1 MASTTPE
8 KVGFRQRLRQI
19 VQVFKFVRGHDRLI
33 VPLMLVAFLV
43 PLLIGIGVAW
53 FTGLW
58 VIIPLAVLIAV
69 LAALIVFSRR
79 VQKATYAQVEGQPG
93 AALAVLESMPG
104 NRNQRN
110 WKFTPAVQ
118 VSQQQ
123 DVIHRVVGRPGVI
136 LLGEGAPHRVKQLL
150 NTERKRVS
158 RVLTDVPI
166 HDVLVGEDEDK
177 VPIRKLQS
185 HLQKL
190 PKSLTPGQVSQV
202 AQRLQGLGG
211 ARPPIPKGP
220 MPKSSRAMKG
230 AKQQMY
236 RGR

>member
-1 MASTTPE
+1 MTSATPE

-33 VPLMLVAFLV
+33 VPLMLAAFLV
-43 PLLIGIGVAW
+43 PLLVGIGVAW
-53 FTGLW
+53 LTGLW

-69 LAALIVFSRR
+69 LATLIIFSRR

-104 NRNQRN
+104 NRNQRS

-123 DVIHRVVGRPGVI
+123 DVVHRVVGRPGVI
-136 LLGEGAPHRVKQLL
+136 LLGEGAPHRVKQLV

-166 HDVLVGEDEDK
+166 HDVIVGEDEDK
-177 VPIRKLQS
+177 VSIRKLQS
-185 HLQKL
+185 HLQKM
-190 PKSLTPGQVSQV
+190 PKSLTPGQVGQV

-220 MPKSSRAMKG
+220 MPTSGRAMKG

>member
-1 MASTTPE
+1 MASTPE
-8 KVGFRQRLRQI
+8 KVGLKQRLRQI
-19 VQVFKFVRGHDRLI
+19 LQVFNFVRGHDRLI
-33 VPLMLVAFLV
+33 VPLMLLAFGL
-43 PLLIGIGVAW
+43 PIIIGVVVAI
-53 FTGLW
+53 FTSQWLL
-58 VIIPLAVLIAV
+58 IPLAVLIAV
-69 LAALIVFSRR
+69 LAALVIFSRR

-118 VSQQQ
+118 ISQQQ
-123 DVIHRVVGRPGVI
+123 DVVHRVVGRPGVI
-136 LLGEGAPHRVKQLL
+136 LLGEGSPHRVKQLISQ
-150 NTERKRVS
+150 ERKRVN
-158 RVLTDVPI
+158 RVLSDVPVY
-166 HDVLVGEDEDK
+166 DVVVGEDEDK
-177 VPIRKLQS
+177 VSIRKLQS
-185 HLQKL
+185 HLTKL
-190 PKSLTPGQVSQV
+190 PKNLTPGQVGQV

-220 MPKSSRAMKG
+220 MPTSGRAMKG

>member
-1 MASTTPE
+1 MASTPE
-8 KVGFRQRLRQI
+8 KVGLKQRLRQI
-19 VQVFKFVRGHDRLI
+19 LQVFNFVRGHDRLI
-33 VPLMLVAFLV
+33 VPLMLLAFGLPIV
-43 PLLIGIGVAW
+43 IGVVVAI
-53 FTGLW
+53 FTSQWLL
-58 VIIPLAVLIAV
+58 IPLAILVAV

-79 VQKATYAQVEGQPG
+79 VQKATYSQVEGQPG

-118 VSQQQ
+118 ISQQQ
-123 DVIHRVVGRPGVI
+123 DVVHRVVGRPGVI
-136 LLGEGAPHRVKQLL
+136 LLGEGAPHRVKQLISQ
-150 NTERKRVS
+150 ERKRVN
-158 RVLTDVPI
+158 RVLSDVPVY
-166 HDVLVGEDEDK
+166 DVVVGEDEDK
-177 VPIRKLQS
+177 VSIRKLQS
-185 HLQKL
+185 HLTKL
-190 PKSLTPGQVSQV
+190 PKNLTPGQVGQV

-220 MPKSSRAMKG
+220 MPTSGRAMKG